1 MIFIVE
7 SYGNSPGYGAGF
19 LGFIV
24 LMILVTIQN
33 CIYILDST
41 SPHRRQQQVDED
53 EYKFLGAADL
63 KGTRVAVIIYLIINL
78 IINGCMFASIYHI
91 AKTGEAAAFTA
102 QKFGSFVVGRDG
114 GTIWMLFNMV
124 LPTFIAFFR
133 ARRDHGLAI
142 TLVMVPPKKNHLLVH
157 SSISP
162 LKTGGAA

>member
-33 CIYILDST
+33 CIYILDS
-41 SPHRRQQQVDED
+41 QVVD
-53 EYKFLGAADL
+53 EYKFLGGAGL

-114 GTIWMLFNMV
+114 GTIWMLFNVV

-133 ARRDHGLAI
+133 ARTDHGLAI
-142 TLVMVPPKKNHLLVH
+142 TLIMVPPKNHLVESM
-157 SSISP
+157 SS
-162 LKTGGAA
+162 LLNTAGAA

>member
-33 CIYILDST
+33 CIYILDS
-41 SPHRRQQQVDED
+41 QVVD
-53 EYKFLGAADL
+53 EYKFLGGAGL

-102 QKFGSFVVGRDG
+102 HQKFGSFVVGRDG
-114 GTIWMLFNMV
+114 GTIWMLFNV
-124 LPTFIAFFR
+124 ALPTFIAFFR

-162 LKTGGAA
+162 LKTGGAAA

>member
-33 CIYILDST
+33 CIYILDT
-41 SPHRRQQQVDED
+41 SSPRRQQQVVVD
-53 EYKFLGAADL
+53 EYKFLGAGL

-114 GTIWMLFNMV
+114 GTIWMLFNV
-124 LPTFIAFFR
+124 ALPTFIAFFR

-142 TLVMVPPKKNHLLVH
+142 TLVMVPQKNHLVDI
-157 SSISP
+157 ISP
-162 LKTGGAA
+162 FKTAGAA